1 MATLA
6 DCAKTIFLKK
16 TITGF
21 FYDEDRQFFD
31 IIVEETFSEGDTV
44 VASMEFQGN
53 LRDDL
58 AGLYRSSYV
67 EDGVTKYL
75 AVTQFQSTDARFGW
89 N

>member
-1 MATLA
+1 
-6 DCAKTIFLKK
+6 
-16 TITGF
+16 
-21 FYDEDRQFFD
+21 
-31 IIVEETFSEGDTV
+31 
-44 VASMEFQGN
+44 MEFQGN